1 MGKINDLLCDL
12 LGLAEYNADFWNGTV
27 FQGKKKIT
35 GKQLARQDR
44 EYYKT
49 GQPKAPGVR
58 RDILMHCKVK
68 PNIMLGVE
76 IMETLDYTI
85 PVKLMDY
92 DAQEL
97 KRQIKDIKQRNSME
111 IVLHL
116 DKWASSGEFLYGLR
130 KKDKLIPVYTVALY
144 CGDGEYDGAGGIQEM
159 MDTMGLDEECR
170 GMLKDYPIKV
180 YHLKDLKE
188 ENYEN
193 GLREI
198 IAVFKRSGDRQAIK
212 EYYLA
217 NKVRFQRMDELA
229 IDTMGALIG
238 IHNLKIF
245 RQEEGGVDMCKAFEE
260 EREEGRLEGK
270 LEGMEEALNKSIQ
283 NLMLNLKLTSQQA
296 MEALGIPRSEWT
308 KYQQ

>member
-1 MGKINDLLCDL
+1 MGKVNDLMCDL

-35 GKQLARQDR
+35 GKQLVRQDR

-58 RDILMHCKVK
+58 RDILMHCKGR

-76 IMETLDYTI
+76 IMETLDYTM

-97 KRQIKDIKQRNSME
+97 KRQIKDIKQHNSME

-170 GMLKDYPIKV
+170 RMLKDYPIKV

-188 ENYEN
+188 ENYES

-238 IHNLKIF
+238 MQNLKMF
-245 RQEEGGVDMCKAFEE
+245 QQEEGGVDMCKAFEE
-260 EREEGRLEGK
+260 EREEGRLEGWEESLQSSVYK
-270 LEGMEEALNKSIQ
+270 LMK
-283 NLMLNLKLTSQQA
+283 NLKVSFQQA
-296 MEALGIPRSEWT
+296 MEILEIPQSEWC
-308 KYQQ
+308 KYQQP

>member
-1 MGKINDLLCDL
+1 MGKINDLMCDL

-27 FQGKKKIT
+27 FQGMKRIT
-35 GKQLARQDR
+35 SKQLERQDR

-49 GQPKAPGVR
+49 GQQKVTGVR
-58 RDILMHCKVK
+58 RDVLMHCKGK
-68 PNIMLGVE
+68 PNIMLGME

-97 KRQIKDIKQRNSME
+97 KRQIKDIKQRNSTE

-116 DKWASSGEFLYGLR
+116 DKWASSGEFLYGM
-130 KKDKLIPVYTVALY
+130 KKEDKLIPVYTIALY
-144 CGDGEYDGAGGIQEM
+144 CGVGEYDGAGGIQEM
-159 MDTMGLDEECR
+159 MDTTELDEEYR
-170 GMLKDYPIKV
+170 EMLRDYPIKV

-188 ENYEN
+188 ENYES

-198 IAVFKRSGDRQAIK
+198 IAVFKRSGDRKAIK

-217 NKVRFQRMDELA
+217 NKERFQRMGKLA
-229 IDTMGALIG
+229 IDTMGELIG
-238 IHNLKIF
+238 MQDLKMF

-260 EREEGRLEGK
+260 EREEGRLEG
-270 LEGMEEALNKSIQ
+270 MEEALNKSIK
-283 NLMLNLKLTSQQA
+283 NLMLNLKMTSQQA
-296 MEALGIPRSEWT
+296 MEALGIPQSEWV